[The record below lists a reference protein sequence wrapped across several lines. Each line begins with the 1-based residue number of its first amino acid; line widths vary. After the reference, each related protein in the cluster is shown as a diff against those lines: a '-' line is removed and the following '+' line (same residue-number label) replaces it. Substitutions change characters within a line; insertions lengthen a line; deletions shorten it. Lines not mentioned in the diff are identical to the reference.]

1 MAGKK
6 CDCRKNHDIPS
17 HHARNVSQHPVHG
30 GPECAHNLDAM
41 AKSLILLIWLMGAP
55 FHDLWAQSIEGM
67 RVCNAGALEKL
78 NLHGNACQ
86 SHNPHESQSCL
97 ADAYRV
103 YVDGVCS
110 PYEKSYGLIMNFL
123 NRQVARVRDDID
135 AKRVAT
141 ERAKTQIDILFEL
154 MRQEGEAW
162 VKRGRN
168 GTSEMQSPLMV
179 RRADRSITSAIRLI
193 GGSLNEVPNPDLVI
207 SFILNGRITIC
218 NRTTTEF
225 ACQ

>member
-1 MAGKK
+1 
-6 CDCRKNHDIPS
+6 
-17 HHARNVSQHPVHG
+17 
-30 GPECAHNLDAM
+30 
-41 AKSLILLIWLMGAP
+41 
-55 FHDLWAQSIEGM
+55 
-67 RVCNAGALEKL
+67 
-78 NLHGNACQ
+78 
-86 SHNPHESQSCL
+86 
-97 ADAYRV
+97 
-103 YVDGVCS
+103 
-110 PYEKSYGLIMNFL
+110 MNFL

-179 RRADRSITSAIRLI
+179 RRADRSITAAIRLI

>member
-1 MAGKK
+1 MVCEMVKSELAL
-6 CDCRKNHDIPS
+6 R
-17 HHARNVSQHPVHG
+17 
-30 GPECAHNLDAM
+30 LDARH
-41 AKSLILLIWLMGAP
+41 KHLVILFILLMGAP
-55 FHDLWAQSIEGM
+55 FHDLWAQSTEGM
-67 RVCNAGALEKL
+67 RVCDAVALEKL
-78 NLHGNACQ
+78 NLHGDSCQ
-86 SHNPHESQSCL
+86 SHSPHEKQMCL

-110 PYEKSYGLIMNFL
+110 QYEKSYGLIMNFM

-168 GTSEMQSPLMV
+168 VASEMQSPLMV
-179 RRADRSITSAIRLI
+179 RRADRSITAAIRLI
-193 GGSLNEVPNPDLVI
+193 GGSLNEVPNSNQEI
-207 SFILNGRITIC
+207 SFVLNGRTTIC
-218 NRTTTEF
+218 NRTDTEF